1 MMRRLLAQQLKVQK
15 VERASGLIFRAMS
28 TLDKSSATYSA
39 NVAQMEVQIKE
50 LRERTEKAMLGGGS
64 KAVALHKKRDK
75 LLPRDRIQ
83 ALLDPGSPF
92 LECSTLAGEGLY
104 EEADVP
110 AGGIITG
117 VGLIHGRQ
125 CLIVANDPTVKGGTY
140 FPITVKK
147 HLRAQEIAQENRL
160 PCVYL
165 VESGGGYLPRQS
177 DFFPD
182 AQHFGRIFF
191 NQANMSAA
199 GIPQL
204 AIVFGSCTAGG
215 AYVPAMAD
223 EVVIVQGKG
232 TIFLG
237 GPPLV
242 KAATGEV
249 VTAEELGGADVH
261 CRTSGVADHL
271 ATDEPHALRIAR
283 DMVASLGPAPAPSL
297 VPVQPPREPLYPAE
311 ELHGIVPSDT
321 KQPMAMRQI
330 IERLVD
336 GSAMH
341 EFKAEYG
348 STLITGFAHING
360 YQVGIV
366 ANDGILFSESSVKG
380 AHFVQLCTQRGIP
393 LVFLQNITGF
403 MIGKQYEAEG
413 IAKHGAKLVNAV
425 ATAQVSTE
433 DLRHERRSVSAIA
446 RTLLVARTRF
456 RLAHIHSRCPL
467 PMPTLVLLAPRSLLA
482 QVPKFTVVVGGSFGA
497 GNYGMCGRAY
507 SPRFMWMWPNAK
519 IAVMAGENAASV
531 LMQVKIAAAKKAG
544 VEIDKEEMIAHHREA
559 TKVFDASSSAVFAS
573 GRLWDDGIIEPT
585 DTRRTLALALS
596 VASNAPATPTKFGV
610 FRM

>member
-1 MMRRLLAQQLKVQK
+1 MLHAARRLRPAGTSAHMALLP
-15 VERASGLIFRAMS
+15 RAGCVAAACRRSSSMP
-28 TLDKSSATYSA
+28 LDKSSPQYQA
-39 NVAQMEVQIKE
+39 NVEQMQAQLAE
-50 LRERTEKAMLGGGS
+50 LRARTAKAMQGGGS
-64 KAVALHKKRDK
+64 KAVAQHLKRDK

-92 LECSTLAGEGLY
+92 LECSTLAGDGLY
-104 EEADVP
+104 EEYSPP
-110 AGGIITG
+110 AGSVITG
-117 VGLIHGRQ
+117 IGMISGRQ
-125 CLIVANDPTVKGGTY
+125 CVVVANDPTVKGGTY

-147 HLRAQEIAQENRL
+147 HLRAQQIALENNL

-182 AQHFGRIFF
+182 VDHFGRIFY
-191 NQANMSAA
+191 NQANMSAQ

-223 EVVIVQGKG
+223 EAVIVQNKG

-249 VTAEELGGADVH
+249 VTAEELGGGDVH
-261 CRTSGVADHL
+261 CRISGVADHL
-271 ATDEPHALRIAR
+271 ALDEPHALRLAR
-283 DMVASLGPAPAPSL
+283 QMVANLGPPPPPSI
-297 VPVQPPREPLYPAE
+297 VPQRPPVEPLYPAE
-311 ELHGIVPSDT
+311 EMYGVVPSDT

-330 IERLVD
+330 IERIVD
-336 GSAMH
+336 ASEMH

-360 YQVGIV
+360 YRVGIV

-380 AHFVQLCTQRGIP
+380 AHFVQLCSQRGIP

-403 MIGKQYEAEG
+403 MIGKDAEHGG
-413 IAKHGAKLVNAV
+413 IAKDGAKLVNAV
-425 ATAQVSTE
+425 ATAK
-433 DLRHERRSVSAIA
+433 
-446 RTLLVARTRF
+446 
-456 RLAHIHSRCPL
+456 
-467 PMPTLVLLAPRSLLA
+467 
-482 QVPKFTVVVGGSFGA
+482 VPKFTVIVGGSFGA

-507 SPRFMWMWPNAK
+507 SPRFLWMWPNAK
-519 IAVMAGENAASV
+519 IAVMGGDQAAGV
-531 LMQVKIAAAKKAG
+531 LTTVRADGAAKAG
-544 VEIDKEEMIAHHREA
+544 KPVPQAELDAYHETIRSKYDGESGAYFA
-559 TKVFDASSSAVFAS
+559 TA
-573 GRLWDDGIIEPT
+573 RLWDDGIIEPT
-585 DTRRTLALALS
+585 ETRQVLSLALA
-596 VASNAPATPTKFGV
+596 AAANAPVPKTTHGV